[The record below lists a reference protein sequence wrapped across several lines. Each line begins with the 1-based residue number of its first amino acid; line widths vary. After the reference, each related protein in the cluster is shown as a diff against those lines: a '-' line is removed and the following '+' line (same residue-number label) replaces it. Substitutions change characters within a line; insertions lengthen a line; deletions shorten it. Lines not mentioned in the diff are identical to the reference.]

1 VKKPAAETL
10 PAWQSFLFSTVAPQ
24 FAVLFTNPF
33 DTAKVRLQLQHK
45 GERVYNNSFDCIR
58 KIYQNEGLVGL
69 QKGLT
74 PAILR
79 EGSKNLFRIG
89 MFDPLIQWLH
99 DKQVDGNH
107 VPLWKRVIA
116 GGASGAMGAVAC
128 NPFELVKTRMQSNAK
143 DTIAVGHQHGYT
155 GTFQG
160 LYQIVSREG
169 FWALYKGSAMSVI
182 RSTMGSGC
190 NMALYTGLRDYLLE
204 NNLMPNNAVTDAFS
218 GLVSSFFCA
227 LIMNPVD
234 VARTRLYNQPKDQY
248 KNGIDVM
255 VQLIRNEGVSAFMKG
270 FLPSFARLG
279 PHFTL
284 TFVFYEQMKR
294 MAMNYNRQHR
304 VSERKQELIKL
315 FNEWDSEQRGKLST
329 AELSHM
335 MKFVFP
341 PSVNDM
347 FLTNLQHQQ
356 YLAEDLMHLTQ
367 KYRLEDE
374 IDFETFDALTKQL
387 ELSLRD
393 HHLKAAFK
401 FFDRNGDGMIDKAE
415 LNSGLAALEFPHPSD
430 KDGHLK
436 ASKISLLT
444 ERLLE
449 LGDPKDH
456 VAITYAQFGQV
467 HDEIQAI
474 QIKKQS
480 KVDAAEHTTL

>member
-1 VKKPAAETL
+1 M
-10 PAWQSFLFSTVAPQ
+10 
-24 FAVLFTNPF
+24 
-33 DTAKVRLQLQHK
+33 QLQHK

-279 PHFTL
+279 PHFTYVEFSFL
-284 TFVFYEQMKR
+284 PSKEKWV
-294 MAMNYNRQHR
+294 N
-304 VSERKQELIKL
+304 LPIK
-315 FNEWDSEQRGKLST
+315 
-329 AELSHM
+329 H
-335 MKFVFP
+335 
-341 PSVNDM
+341 
-347 FLTNLQHQQ
+347 
-356 YLAEDLMHLTQ
+356 
-367 KYRLEDE
+367 
-374 IDFETFDALTKQL
+374 
-387 ELSLRD
+387 
-393 HHLKAAFK
+393 
-401 FFDRNGDGMIDKAE
+401 
-415 LNSGLAALEFPHPSD
+415 
-430 KDGHLK
+430 
-436 ASKISLLT
+436 KI
-444 ERLLE
+444 
-449 LGDPKDH
+449 
-456 VAITYAQFGQV
+456 
-467 HDEIQAI
+467 
-474 QIKKQS
+474 
-480 KVDAAEHTTL
+480 